1 MIGQGGIGKQHEKKK
16 IRSESDGGRH
26 QKQRIVGGQED
37 EVFEKSLSLD
47 NGLLRS
53 VRESSPVF
61 YLDPQDWPHR
71 SHPLQ
76 GQPKRSL
83 SHRDHHHL
91 TLSGHAKPS
100 HHRRVSPSGSLE
112 TLHENE
118 RLKQQ
123 KQQLQ
128 NTNCR
133 MRVELA
139 NSQGAGEEGTQ
150 KAAKSSEKQI
160 VPARSKSSE
169 MPGYKTTELPP
180 AVAAE
185 IDSFKKCGNLP
196 LIKNSSSSSP
206 KTGGSIPKTE
216 GGFPMTGITQNTSG
230 NRQSGV
236 KSVTSSP
243 VKRGAIAPYLNGATK
258 CLIVCAT
265 IFFHCMIYL
274 NSKGKDA
281 KLGFTHYQP
290 QPSSLGPEVK

>member
-1 MIGQGGIGKQHEKKK
+1 MIGQGSIGKQHEKKK
-16 IRSESDGGRH
+16 IRSESDGGRQ

-83 SHRDHHHL
+83 SHSDHHHL

-128 NTNCR
+128 NTSCK
-133 MRVELA
+133 MRVEMA
-139 NSQGAGEEGTQ
+139 NSQCAGEEGTQ
-150 KAAKSSEKQI
+150 RAAKSSEKQI
-160 VPARSKSSE
+160 VSTRNKSSE

-180 AVAAE
+180 AVPAE
-185 IDSFKKCGNLP
+185 IDSSKCGTLP
-196 LIKNSSSSSP
+196 LMKNSSSSP

-243 VKRGAIAPYLNGATK
+243 VKRGAIAPYLNGITK

-265 IFFHCMIYL
+265 SFFSSH
-274 NSKGKDA
+274 NSSQSQGK
-281 KLGFTHYQP
+281 K
-290 QPSSLGPEVK
+290 

>member
-1 MIGQGGIGKQHEKKK
+1 MIGQGSIGKQHEKKK
-16 IRSESDGGRH
+16 IRSESDGGRQ

-83 SHRDHHHL
+83 SHSDHHHL

-128 NTNCR
+128 NTSCK
-133 MRVELA
+133 MRVEMA
-139 NSQGAGEEGTQ
+139 NSQCAGEEGTQ
-150 KAAKSSEKQI
+150 RAAKSSEKQI
-160 VPARSKSSE
+160 VAARSKSSE
-169 MPGYKTTELPP
+169 IPGYKTTELPP
-180 AVAAE
+180 AVPAE
-185 IDSFKKCGNLP
+185 IDSSKCGTLP
-196 LIKNSSSSSP
+196 LMKNSSSSP

-243 VKRGAIAPYLNGATK
+243 VKRGAIAPYLNGITK

-265 IFFHCMIYL
+265 SFFSSH
-274 NSKGKDA
+274 NSSQSQGK
-281 KLGFTHYQP
+281 K
-290 QPSSLGPEVK
+290 

>member
-1 MIGQGGIGKQHEKKK
+1 MIGQGSIGKQHEKKK
-16 IRSESDGGRH
+16 IRSESDGGRQ

-83 SHRDHHHL
+83 SHSDHHHHL

-128 NTNCR
+128 NTSCK
-133 MRVELA
+133 MRVEMA
-139 NSQGAGEEGTQ
+139 NSQCAGEEGTQ
-150 KAAKSSEKQI
+150 RAAKSSEKQI
-160 VPARSKSSE
+160 VAARSKSSE
-169 MPGYKTTELPP
+169 MPGYKTTELSP
-180 AVAAE
+180 AVPAE
-185 IDSFKKCGNLP
+185 IDSSKCGTLP
-196 LIKNSSSSSP
+196 LMKNSSSSP

-216 GGFPMTGITQNTSG
+216 SGFPVTGITPNTSG

-243 VKRGAIAPYLNGATK
+243 VKRGAIAPYLNGITK

-265 IFFHCMIYL
+265 SFF
-274 NSKGKDA
+274 
-281 KLGFTHYQP
+281 
-290 QPSSLGPEVK
+290 

>member
-83 SHRDHHHL
+83 SHSDHHHL

-128 NTNCR
+128 NTGCK
-133 MRVELA
+133 MRVEMA
-139 NSQGAGEEGTQ
+139 NSQCAGEEGTQ
-150 KAAKSSEKQI
+150 RAAKSSEKQI
-160 VPARSKSSE
+160 VAARSKSSE

-180 AVAAE
+180 AVPAE
-185 IDSFKKCGNLP
+185 IDSSKCGTLP
-196 LIKNSSSSSP
+196 LMKNCS
-206 KTGGSIPKTE
+206 SIPKTE
-216 GGFPMTGITQNTSG
+216 SGFPVTGITPNTSG

-258 CLIVCAT
+258 CLIVYAT

-281 KLGFTHYQP
+281 KLGFTNYQP
-290 QPSSLGPEVK
+290 QPSSLGPEVKQKEED